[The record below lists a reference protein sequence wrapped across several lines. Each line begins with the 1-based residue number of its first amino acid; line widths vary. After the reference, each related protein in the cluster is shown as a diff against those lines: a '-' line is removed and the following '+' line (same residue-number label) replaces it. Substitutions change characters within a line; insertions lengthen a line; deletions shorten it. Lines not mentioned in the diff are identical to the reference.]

1 MVIVGCGSDG
11 GGGGCDVDDEGC
23 GGSCGIYILEREFY
37 HSETHALKDQAS
49 KTFLRGRQKSP
60 FPESAEAIL

>member
-23 GGSCGIYILEREFY
+23 GGSCGIYTLEREF
-37 HSETHALKDQAS
+37 
-49 KTFLRGRQKSP
+49 
-60 FPESAEAIL
+60 